1 MPDPS
6 PAPSASAPSASTK
19 SMSPDRGA
27 LGKIVGH
34 LFMAA
39 KILLEGR
46 VSDMEEVRHEIRIV
60 MADTATATDYS
71 DTSTSASVVPEG
83 ETTSVVDWKK
93 RITRLLHVIRRLPDS
108 IGSVPENL
116 KKDLARLIKQG
127 KNLCSG
133 GNGAAEDAQQQLAK
147 AIKLYRKLS
156 GVSYV

>member
-46 VSDMEEVRHEIRIV
+46 VSGMEEVRHEIRIV
-60 MADTATATDYS
+60 MADTATATDS

>member
-1 MPDPS
+1 MPDTS

-60 MADTATATDYS
+60 MADTATATDS
-71 DTSTSASVVPEG
+71 ETSTSTSIVPEG

-93 RITRLLHVIRRLPDS
+93 RITRLLHIIRRLPDS

-133 GNGAAEDAQQQLAK
+133 GNGAAEDAQQQLSK

>member
-1 MPDPS
+1 MPDTS

-46 VSDMEEVRHEIRIV
+46 VSEMEEVRHEIRIV
-60 MADTATATDYS
+60 MADTATATDS
-71 DTSTSASVVPEG
+71 DTSTSTSTVPEG

-108 IGSVPENL
+108 IGSVPETL

-133 GNGAAEDAQQQLAK
+133 GNGAAEDAQQQLSK

>member
-1 MPDPS
+1 
-6 PAPSASAPSASTK
+6 
-19 SMSPDRGA
+19 
-27 LGKIVGH
+27 
-34 LFMAA
+34 MAA

-60 MADTATATDYS
+60 MADTATDS
-71 DTSTSASVVPEG
+71 ETSTSTSTVPEG

-133 GNGAAEDAQQQLAK
+133 GNGAAESAQQQLSK
-147 AIKLYRKLS
+147 AIKLYQKLS

>member
-46 VSDMEEVRHEIRIV
+46 MSDMEEVRHEIRIV
-60 MADTATATDYS
+60 MADTATATDS
-71 DTSTSASVVPEG
+71 ETSTSTSIVPES
-83 ETTSVVDWKK
+83 ETTSVLDWKK

-133 GNGAAEDAQQQLAK
+133 GNGAAEDAQQQLLK

>member
-46 VSDMEEVRHEIRIV
+46 VSGMEEVRHEIRIV
-60 MADTATATDYS
+60 MADTATATDS

-108 IGSVPENL
+108 VGSVPENL

-133 GNGAAEDAQQQLAK
+133 GNGAAEDAQQQLSK

>member
-1 MPDPS
+1 MPDKS

-46 VSDMEEVRHEIRIV
+46 VSGMEEVRHEIRIV
-60 MADTATATDYS
+60 MADTAS
-71 DTSTSASVVPEG
+71 DTETTTNTSTVAEG
-83 ETTSVVDWKK
+83 ETTSAVEWKK

-133 GNGAAEDAQQQLAK
+133 GNGAAEDAQQQLLK

>member
-60 MADTATATDYS
+60 MGDTATATDS
-71 DTSTSASVVPEG
+71 ETSTSTSIVPEG
-83 ETTSVVDWKK
+83 ETTSVLEWKK
-93 RITRLLHVIRRLPDS
+93 RITRLLHLIRRLPDS

-133 GNGAAEDAQQQLAK
+133 GNGAAEDAQQQLSK
-147 AIKLYRKLS
+147 AIMLYRKLS

>member
-1 MPDPS
+1 MPDTS

-60 MADTATATDYS
+60 MAATATATDS
-71 DTSTSASVVPEG
+71 ETSTSTSIVPEG

-93 RITRLLHVIRRLPDS
+93 RITRLLHIIRRLPDS

-133 GNGAAEDAQQQLAK
+133 GNGAAEDAQQQLSK

>member
-1 MPDPS
+1 MPDTS

-46 VSDMEEVRHEIRIV
+46 VSGMEEVRHEIRIV
-60 MADTATATDYS
+60 MADTVTATDS
-71 DTSTSASVVPEG
+71 DTSTSTSTVPEG

-93 RITRLLHVIRRLPDS
+93 RITRLLHIIRRLPDS

-133 GNGAAEDAQQQLAK
+133 GNGAAEDAQQQLSK

>member
-1 MPDPS
+1 MPELS

-46 VSDMEEVRHEIRIV
+46 VSGMEEVRHEIRIV
-60 MADTATATDYS
+60 MADTATDTETS
-71 DTSTSASVVPEG
+71 TDTSTVPDG

-93 RITRLLHVIRRLPDS
+93 RITRLLHIIRRLPDS

-133 GNGAAEDAQQQLAK
+133 GNGAAEDAQQQLLK

>member
-6 PAPSASAPSASTK
+6 PAPSASAPSVSTK

-46 VSDMEEVRHEIRIV
+46 VSGMEEVRHEIRIV
-60 MADTATATDYS
+60 MADTATATDS

-147 AIKLYRKLS
+147 VIKLYRKLS

>member
-1 MPDPS
+1 
-6 PAPSASAPSASTK
+6 
-19 SMSPDRGA
+19 
-27 LGKIVGH
+27 
-34 LFMAA
+34 MAA

-60 MADTATATDYS
+60 MADTAPDS
-71 DTSTSASVVPEG
+71 ETSTSTSIVPEG
-83 ETTSVVDWKK
+83 ETTSVVDWKN
-93 RITRLLHVIRRLPDS
+93 RITRLLHGIRRLPDS
-108 IGSVPENL
+108 IGSMPENL

-133 GNGAAEDAQQQLAK
+133 GNGAAEDAQQQLLK

>member
-46 VSDMEEVRHEIRIV
+46 VSGMEEVRHEIRIV
-60 MADTATATDYS
+60 MADTATATDS

-108 IGSVPENL
+108 VGSVPENM

-133 GNGAAEDAQQQLAK
+133 GNGAAEDAQQQLSK

>member
-46 VSDMEEVRHEIRIV
+46 VSGMEEVRHEIRIV
-60 MADTATATDYS
+60 MADTATATDS

-93 RITRLLHVIRRLPDS
+93 RITRLLHVIRKLPDS

>member
-1 MPDPS
+1 MPDTS

-46 VSDMEEVRHEIRIV
+46 VSGMEEVRHEIRIV
-60 MADTATATDYS
+60 MADTVTATDS
-71 DTSTSASVVPEG
+71 DTSTSTSTVPEG

-108 IGSVPENL
+108 VGSVPENL

-133 GNGAAEDAQQQLAK
+133 GNGAAEDAQQQLLK